1 MVKKTTDTKIKR
13 YRNPHGRCFHQNQT
27 DLPLKLLYSEVSQVT
42 QNKKKIVYY
51 ESIKRDPCVPR

>member
-42 QNKKKIVYY
+42 QTKKKIMNRSNEIRVFRG
-51 ESIKRDPCVPR
+51 EV